1 MKRYAVA
8 GVSNRAI
15 GMFIKPLVNEF
26 ADAGELVAVLD
37 KDALRFSVLKEVEPK
52 CAKVPT
58 YGEDEF
64 EKMVAETKPDVV
76 IVVTTDVA
84 HAKYI
89 IAALEKDL
97 DVVSE
102 KPMTVSV
109 EQAKAV
115 LEAEKKSKGKVTV
128 TFNYRYPV
136 VHQKV
141 KEIVLSGRLGR
152 ITHVDLNWYL
162 DSYHGASYF
171 KRWNRMRDMS
181 GGLSIHKASHHFDLL
196 NWWIGDD
203 PDEVFAYGAL
213 NYYGADGP
221 MNPAKRD
228 GRHCASCPDRE
239 KNPYEMRWRPRHKP
253 TSGGP
258 KDDHLGSVRSK
269 QTRHYTGYSPDAC
282 IFDSEIKIEDTYVA
296 TILYR
301 KGVMV
306 SYSSN
311 WSLPFEGYR
320 LAINGTLGRLETQE
334 WHSPPRVPFA
344 VPEHQAID
352 FFPLFGGAK
361 ETIQVLHG
369 EGGHGGGDPLIL
381 EDIFLGPDPDR
392 KYELVAG
399 ARAGAMAVAVG
410 EAVWRSAEAGG
421 KKFKI
426 AEMLGDI

>member
-8 GVSNRAI
+8 GISNRAI
-15 GMFIKPLVNEF
+15 GMFIKPLVREF
-26 ADAGELVAVLD
+26 ADVGELVAVLD
-37 KDALRFSVLKEVEPK
+37 KDALRFQVLKDAEPK
-52 CAKVPT
+52 CADVPT
-58 YGEDEF
+58 YLDHEF
-64 EKMVAETKPDVV
+64 DKMIAETKPDVL

-84 HAKYI
+84 HAQYI
-89 IAALEKDL
+89 IAGLRKDL
-97 DVVSE
+97 DVITE
-102 KPMTVSV
+102 KPMTINV

-115 LEAEKKSKGKVTV
+115 LEAEKKSNGKVTV
-128 TFNYRYPV
+128 TFNYRYPA

-171 KRWNRMRDMS
+171 KRWNRIRDIS

-196 NWWIGDD
+196 NWWIGQD
-203 PDEVFAYGAL
+203 PVEVFAYGAL

-221 MNPAKRD
+221 MNPEKVD
-228 GRHCASCPDRE
+228 GRHCATCSVRE
-239 KNPYEMRWRPRHKP
+239 KNPYEMRWKPRYNPKI
-253 TSGGP
+253 GGP

-269 QTRHYTGYSPDAC
+269 QTKEYTGYSPDAC

-296 TILYR
+296 NILYD

-306 SYSSN
+306 AYSSN

-344 VPEHQAID
+344 IPSQQDID
-352 FFPLFGGAK
+352 VFPLFGGAK
-361 ETIQVLHG
+361 ETICVLHG

-381 EDIFLGPDPDR
+381 EDIFLGPKPER
-392 KYELVAG
+392 KYELIAG

-410 EAVWRSAEAGG
+410 EAVWKSAVAGG
-421 KKFKI
+421 KKYRI
-426 AEMLGDI
+426 ADLLGEV

>member
-8 GVSNRAI
+8 GISNRAI

-26 ADAGELVAVLD
+26 SNVGQLVALLD
-37 KDALRFSVLKEVEPK
+37 KDALRFKVLKDAEPK
-52 CAKVPT
+52 TANIPT
-58 YGEDEF
+58 YLEDEF
-64 EKMVAETKPDVV
+64 DKMIAETKPDVI

-89 IAALEKDL
+89 IAGLENDL
-97 DVVSE
+97 DVVTE
-102 KPMTVSV
+102 KPMTINV

-115 LEAEKKSKGKVTV
+115 LAAEKKSKGKVTV
-128 TFNYRYPV
+128 TFNYRYPAI
-136 VHQKV
+136 HQKV

-162 DSYHGASYF
+162 DTYHGASYF
-171 KRWNRMRDMS
+171 KRWNRIRDIS

-203 PDEVFAYGAL
+203 PDEVFAFGAL
-213 NYYGADGP
+213 NYYGANAP
-221 MNPAKRD
+221 MNPEKVD
-228 GRHCASCPDRE
+228 GRHCSTCPVRE
-239 KNPYEMRWRPRHKP
+239 KNPYEMRWKPRHNPK
-253 TSGGP
+253 TAAP

-269 QTRHYTGYSPDAC
+269 QIHEYTGYSPDAC

-296 TILYR
+296 SILY
-301 KGVMV
+301 KHGTMV

-320 LAINGTLGRLETQE
+320 LAINGTFGRLETQE
-334 WHSPPRVPFA
+334 FHSPARVPF
-344 VPEHQAID
+344 VIPEQQTID
-352 FFPLFGGAK
+352 FFPLFGGSK
-361 ETIQVLHG
+361 ETISVLHG
-369 EGGHGGGDPLIL
+369 EGGHGGGDPLIQ
-381 EDIFLGPDPDR
+381 EDIFIGPEPDR

-399 ARAGAMAVAVG
+399 ARAGALSVAVG

-421 KKFKI
+421 KKIKI
-426 AEMLGDI
+426 ADLLGEV